1 MRIYSRRR
9 DPSTSLTVQDMVGE
23 VTIPPRPWPDL
34 QWVRHLPQFP
44 AVILH
49 STTTRSGRSKYETYH
64 QDLDYYDFGDPQ
76 ASVAAGGGV
85 DERVRDWIVDVER
98 QSSEHLTPM
107 DKYSQKTSSKC
118 WCHKCYSS
126 RWDSGKWFKS

>member
-1 MRIYSRRR
+1 MENSICFVVFLNES
-9 DPSTSLTVQDMVGE
+9 
-23 VTIPPRPWPDL
+23 
-34 QWVRHLPQFP
+34 FP
-44 AVILH
+44 
-49 STTTRSGRSKYETYH
+49 YH
-64 QDLDYYDFGDPQ
+64 QDLDYCDFGDPQ

-118 WCHKCYSS
+118 
-126 RWDSGKWFKS
+126 

>member
-1 MRIYSRRR
+1 M
-9 DPSTSLTVQDMVGE
+9 G
-23 VTIPPRPWPDL
+23 
-34 QWVRHLPQFP
+34 HLPQFP

-64 QDLDYYDFGDPQ
+64 QDLGYYDFEDPQ

-118 WCHKCYSS
+118 
-126 RWDSGKWFKS
+126 